1 MTKRALFLTLTA
13 GALLWGFGT
22 LEASAGPVGLPTTL
36 DLLLPAGS
44 TTTVANSNE
53 IDTFSNFSFSVSAI
67 PPTTPV
73 LTAAGINVA
82 AFGPVGLESGLTFSG
97 ALFAPAN
104 TIVDYKI
111 DYTVTA
117 PTGFVIND
125 ALLSASFGVNGGN
138 GSVIITELLSGSNGT
153 AQGLE
158 VSSGGS
164 PSDSITFNAAANSYI
179 VQKDILLNGGSAGV
193 TVSIINQAFSSTPT
207 GIPEPASIA
216 LLGIG
221 MTGFLAFRRLF
232 KRASVA

>member
-1 MTKRALFLTLTA
+1 MKKRALFLTLTA

-22 LEASAGPVGLPTTL
+22 LEARAGFVPLPTTL
-36 DLLLPAGS
+36 DVLSTAGNF
-44 TTTVANSNE
+44 TTVQNSNE
-53 IDTFSNFSFSVSAI
+53 LDTFSNFTFSASAI

-104 TIVDYKI
+104 TIVDYQI
-111 DYTVTA
+111 GFTVTA
-117 PTGFVIND
+117 PAGFVIND
-125 ALLSASFGVNGGN
+125 ALLSGSFGVNGGN

-158 VSSGGS
+158 ISSGGS
-164 PSDSITFNAAANSYI
+164 PSETITFNAPANSYI
-179 VQKDILLNGGSAGV
+179 IQKDILLNGGSNGA
-193 TVSIINQAFSSTPT
+193 TVSIVNQAFSSA
-207 GIPEPASIA
+207 IPEPTSIA

>member
-22 LEASAGPVGLPTTL
+22 PEASAGPVGLPTTL
-36 DLLLPAGS
+36 DMLLPAGS
-44 TTTVANSNE
+44 FTTVANANE
-53 IDTFSNFSFSVSAI
+53 TDTFSNFSFSASAI

-73 LTAAGINVA
+73 LTAAGITVA
-82 AFGPVGLESGLTFSG
+82 AFGPVGLDSGLTFSG

-111 DYTVTA
+111 GYTVSA
-117 PTGFVIND
+117 PVGFVIND

-138 GSVIITELLSGSNGT
+138 GSVIITELLTGSNGT

-164 PSDSITFNAAANSYI
+164 PSDSITFSAAANSYI
-179 VQKDILLNGGSAGV
+179 VQKDILLNGGSNGV
-193 TVSIINQAFSSTPT
+193 TVSVINQAFSSTS
-207 GIPEPASIA
+207 GVPEPTSIA